1 MKILA
6 VVLSVATLGYAGA
19 LASVAPSQIAAPKL
33 YLPDLLEPSG
43 KFTLTPG
50 FSPDGKTMVFAQ
62 TQCVPIWECPQR
74 LMRMTRGA
82 SGWSKPE
89 RIRLPVDAR
98 VDYPSISPDGRYLL
112 FSWAPNKPIESAAA
126 VSENFDLWRLNLM
139 VQNAKPEIIP
149 GPDLNRVRAGK
160 VRTLRFVNNETAPN
174 LTRNG
179 DLYFWS
185 ERLDAVGERDV
196 FVARNNG
203 RGGFKAPQP
212 LPAPI
217 NSRGRDDGAWVS
229 SDGKTM
235 LITYSNRGGCGG
247 NDLFVSRLG
256 KDGWSQPRNL
266 GCNINSSADELAGAI
281 MPGTQTLVFASNR
294 TAPGLATGTVA
305 LWSVAI
311 DPVQK

>member
-1 MKILA
+1 M
-6 VVLSVATLGYAGA
+6 
-19 LASVAPSQIAAPKL
+19 
-33 YLPDLLEPSG
+33 PSG

-62 TQCVPIWECPQR
+62 TRCLPIWECPQR
-74 LMRMTRGA
+74 LMWMTRGA
-82 SGWSKPE
+82 DGWSMPQPVP
-89 RIRLPVDAR
+89 LPVEAR

-112 FSWAPNKPIESAAA
+112 FSWSPNKPIGSAAG
-126 VSENFDLWRLNLM
+126 VSENFDLWRLNLT
-139 VQNAKPEIIP
+139 VPGATPEIIP
-149 GPDLNRVRAGK
+149 GPDLNRVRTGK

-185 ERLDAVGERDV
+185 ERLDAIGERDV
-196 FVARNNG
+196 FVARADG
-203 RGGFKAPQP
+203 RGGFKSPEP

-229 SDGKTM
+229 PDGKTM
-235 LITYSNRGGCGG
+235 LITYGNRGGCGG

-256 KDGWSQPRNL
+256 ASGWSNPKNL
-266 GCNINSSADELAGAI
+266 GCRINSAADELAGSI
-281 MPGTQTLVFASNR
+281 IPNTQTIVFASTR
-294 TAPGLATGTVA
+294 AAPGLAAGTVA